1 MQQQKKEKAVK
12 VLAIIQAVVRF
23 VASFFGGR
31 KRKKNK
37 DGDNDRPEPQ
47 TQS

>member
-12 VLAIIQAVVRF
+12 VLAIMQAVVRF
-23 VASFFGGR
+23 IASLFEGR

-37 DGDNDRPEPQ
+37 DGDKDCPEMQPQ
-47 TQS
+47 S